1 MCFSATKNILLLSL
15 RSKRFRSRW
24 SRKLGGESK
33 KRGMSPEGEG
43 RKENLPLS
51 LFFHFFCSRSNF
63 GAISRCE
70 TLATQA
76 NYYCLARLAHRLPAV
91 SRPEHVRIS
100 SFLGGCKHFHHSVS
114 KLPCNERSQSIKTS
128 LVNSTSPLLDN

>member
-15 RSKRFRSRW
+15 RSKRFRARW
-24 SRKLGGESK
+24 SRKLGRESK

-76 NYYCLARLAHRLPAV
+76 YYYCLARLTQT
-91 SRPEHVRIS
+91 SRGFKTRARANLKFPR
-100 SFLGGCKHFHHSVS
+100 GCKHFHHSVS
-114 KLPCNERSQSIKTS
+114 NLPCNERSQSIKTS
-128 LVNSTSPLLDN
+128 LVNSTSHLLEN

>member
-15 RSKRFRSRW
+15 HSKRFRSRW

-91 SRPEHVRIS
+91 SKTRARANLKFPR
-100 SFLGGCKHFHHSVS
+100 GCKHFHHSVS

-128 LVNSTSPLLDN
+128 LVNSTSHLLDN